1 MVSLFFKR
9 LRWKPDAEHGEYL
22 NRSISDQIRSWKKAN
37 RKMGWGIRKEEF
49 HELMDRARPGEGVG
63 HGFRKVSLF
72 YGFGDDGHGNADP
85 VLSGKVAWEYVCRS
99 PWRKTWQCRY
109 IDFDKPAHIRLRPG
123 APPRPKGFYFAVVE
137 PGDEYRNMTVSRA
150 RKAFRA
156 GTGLG
161 PEGIQLM
168 AITHTYLQN
177 MMNERTIPFIALA
190 DYDVAPYGFNDFF
203 DAVQIFCSLE
213 ILGLG
218 IGNVDRKYP
227 GFGIPVLFHGCKRMR

>member
-1 MVSLFFKR
+1 
-9 LRWKPDAEHGEYL
+9 
-22 NRSISDQIRSWKKAN
+22 
-37 RKMGWGIRKEEF
+37 MGWGIRKEEF

-161 PEGIQLM
+161 PGAGRRVPEHDGIQGPKGLSCGNRTWTRGHP
-168 AITHTYLQN
+168 THGDHPYISPEYD
-177 MMNERTIPFIALA
+177 EREDHPL
-190 DYDVAPYGFNDFF
+190 
-203 DAVQIFCSLE
+203 
-213 ILGLG
+213 
-218 IGNVDRKYP
+218 
-227 GFGIPVLFHGCKRMR
+227 HGTR